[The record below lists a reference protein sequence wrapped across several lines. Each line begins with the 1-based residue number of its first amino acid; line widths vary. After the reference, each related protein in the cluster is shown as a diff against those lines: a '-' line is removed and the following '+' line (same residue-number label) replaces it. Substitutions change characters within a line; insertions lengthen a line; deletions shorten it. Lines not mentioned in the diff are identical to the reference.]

1 MSYSPRVTVFV
12 AERTLRLPIRVYP
25 VMRNWSWSELPRF
38 ARIVKECSPDAVL
51 LVFIDWI
58 YRSHLMITFAPTV
71 AKILLPGVSIVTILM
86 NPIGFSPH
94 KPFDPTRLLRRAVS
108 RWTGNRTDYRF
119 GTLLRDSHRL
129 VVLGKRHQDYL
140 TKLHPAVHSKI
151 ILIPPPPI
159 MQMCAPNN
167 GASRQRGRE
176 ILGLKKNGFLIA
188 YFGYIY
194 PNKGVET
201 LLKAFQ
207 ILGGER
213 SDVRLILVGGIIALT
228 FPNRP
233 AYAEEIHELSEQMG
247 LDGKVKWTGEYAWDS
262 HEASVYLRS
271 ADICVLPFDTG
282 VQLNNSSFAAAV
294 AHGLPIVTT
303 QGKTV
308 EEPFVHLENVFL
320 CPPKSPEVMAEAI
333 KTLMDKLDLRE
344 RLSTGSLKLA
354 EKWFSWERA
363 IENTVGTFS

>member
-1 MSYSPRVTVFV
+1 MRENPIDVMLSGAKHLAFSGCCEGEILRL
-12 AERTLRLPIRVYP
+12 RLRMTLR
-25 VMRNWSWSELPRF
+25 
-38 ARIVKECSPDAVL
+38 
-51 LVFIDWI
+51 
-58 YRSHLMITFAPTV
+58 H
-71 AKILLPGVSIVTILM
+71 
-86 NPIGFSPH
+86 
-94 KPFDPTRLLRRAVS
+94 S
-108 RWTGNRTDYRF
+108 R
-119 GTLLRDSHRL
+119 
-129 VVLGKRHQDYL
+129 
-140 TKLHPAVHSKI
+140 
-151 ILIPPPPI
+151 
-159 MQMCAPNN
+159 
-167 GASRQRGRE
+167 
-176 ILGLKKNGFLIA
+176 
-188 YFGYIY
+188 
-194 PNKGVET
+194 
-201 LLKAFQ
+201 
-207 ILGGER
+207 
-213 SDVRLILVGGIIALT
+213 
-228 FPNRP
+228 
-233 AYAEEIHELSEQMG
+233 YAEEIHELSEQMG